1 MNRDKNTRATVVRH
15 SRSLV
20 SYIVLLGLSII
31 FIMPL
36 VWMISTSLKPNQGLF
51 VRPIQWLPENPQ
63 WGNFVRIF
71 ERVNFAQYI
80 KNTLFTSLTPVLGV
94 LIATPMVAYSITK
107 VPWKGSKIIFPII
120 LATMMI
126 PWQVTQIPL
135 YISWSKLGLINTYFP
150 LVLPF
155 FFGSP
160 YYIYLMRQF
169 MKSLPDS
176 VVEAAR
182 IDGAND
188 ALILSRVIYPMC
200 KPVLTTIG
208 VLVFIA
214 CWNDLNG
221 PLIYLQDSAKYTIS
235 VGLKSFMLSAKT
247 EWELLMAANVV
258 FTLPLIAIFF
268 VAQKQFLGGIS
279 TTSGLK

>member
-120 LATMMI
+120 IATMMI

-188 ALILSRVIYPMC
+188 VLTLSRIIYPMC

>member
-1 MNRDKNTRATVVRH
+1 MNRDKNIRATVVRH

-188 ALILSRVIYPMC
+188 VLILSRIIYPMC

>member
-1 MNRDKNTRATVVRH
+1 
-15 SRSLV
+15 
-20 SYIVLLGLSII
+20 
-31 FIMPL
+31 MPL

-188 ALILSRVIYPMC
+188 VLILSRIIYPMC

>member
-1 MNRDKNTRATVVRH
+1 MNRDKNIRATVVRH

-188 ALILSRVIYPMC
+188 ALILSRIIYPMC

>member
-188 ALILSRVIYPMC
+188 VLILSRIIYPMC

-268 VAQKQFLGGIS
+268 VAQKQFLGGTS